1 LTNRHIAVATTAA
14 IMRSRAASHAS
25 VASTVSEVDQSVND
39 RVLLYPK
46 GNITI
51 SLDIPRS
58 KCMFVVV
65 KVRRTAIV
73 LYLFPRTDIG
83 MIIANDCMR

>member
-1 LTNRHIAVATTAA
+1 MR
-14 IMRSRAASHAS
+14 RSRVTSNAS
-25 VASTVSEVDQSVND
+25 VASTVSDVDQSAND

-46 GNITI
+46 GYITI

-65 KVRRTAIV
+65 KVKNTALNV
-73 LYLFPRTDIG
+73 FLMLFRIRLVNYC
-83 MIIANDCMR
+83 MI

>member
-1 LTNRHIAVATTAA
+1 MR
-14 IMRSRAASHAS
+14 RSRVTSNAS
-25 VASTVSEVDQSVND
+25 VASTVSDVDQSAND

-46 GNITI
+46 GYITI

-65 KVRRTAIV
+65 KVKNTALNV
-73 LYLFPRTDIG
+73 FLMLFHIRLVNYC
-83 MIIANDCMR
+83 MI

>member
-1 LTNRHIAVATTAA
+1 
-14 IMRSRAASHAS
+14 MRSSRAGSHAS

-65 KVRRTAIV
+65 KVRHTAV
-73 LYLFPRTDIG
+73 VSCL
-83 MIIANDCMR
+83 IIQSYSLELILA